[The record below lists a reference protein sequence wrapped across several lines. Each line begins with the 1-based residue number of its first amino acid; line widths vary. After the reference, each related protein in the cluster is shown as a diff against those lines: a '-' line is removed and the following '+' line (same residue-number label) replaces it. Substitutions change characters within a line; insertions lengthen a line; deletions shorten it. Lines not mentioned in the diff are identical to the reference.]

1 MADYLFVPHNVL
13 DRWSEQG
20 RVAVDGTILTLL
32 SEKRAFAL
40 TSAVRFLKMEAG
52 EDQAGLLHK
61 VKTTEALKA
70 LGAEHY
76 RESVLLGE
84 AAYQV
89 QEGFL
94 ADAQAV
100 RLAGAQPGAPA
111 PKPGE
116 KTDEAGD
123 GALER
128 YLLDNL

>member
-32 SEKRAFAL
+32 SEKRSFAL

-52 EDQAGLLHK
+52 EDVAGLLNK
-61 VKTTEALKA
+61 VKTTDALKA
-70 LGAEHY
+70 LGAEQY
-76 RESVLLGE
+76 RESVLLGD

-100 RLAGAQPGAPA
+100 RLAGAQAGAA
-111 PKPGE
+111 VQKPGDKPE
-116 KTDEAGD
+116 EPGD
-123 GALER
+123 GELAR

>member
-32 SEKRAFAL
+32 SEKRSFAL
-40 TSAVRFLKMEAG
+40 SSAVRFLKLEAG

-76 RESVLLGE
+76 RESVLLGD

-100 RLAGAQPGAPA
+100 RLAGAVGQ
-111 PKPGE
+111 KPGD
-116 KTDEAGD
+116 KTEEPGD
-123 GALER
+123 GELAR